1 MCYVFAWLSAVWL
14 GARDGV
20 RSAAAAR
27 VKLLDEFAVSFRS
40 VLTLS
45 VILGSFLYA
54 FSILHQ
60 LCFLPSRVRSHTM
73 GKAEATS

>member
-1 MCYVFAWLSAVWL
+1 VFARLGAVWL
-14 GARDGV
+14 GTRGGV
-20 RSAAAAR
+20 ISAVAAR
-27 VKLLDEFAVSFRS
+27 VKLLDEFVVGFRS

-45 VILGSFLYA
+45 MILGSFLYA

-60 LCFLPSRVRSHTM
+60 LCFLTSRVRSHTM